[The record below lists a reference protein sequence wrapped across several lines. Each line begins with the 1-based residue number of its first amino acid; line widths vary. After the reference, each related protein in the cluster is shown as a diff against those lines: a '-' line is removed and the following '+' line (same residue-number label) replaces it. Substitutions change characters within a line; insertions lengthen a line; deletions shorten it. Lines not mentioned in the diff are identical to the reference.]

1 MEFKVSVIVPAYNEK
16 DNIPFLFKELKE
28 KLPKEYEII
37 LVDDGSDDG
46 TYELAVEEA
55 KKYED
60 IKILRHLKNQGKTE
74 AIITGL
80 KASAGEII
88 CIYDA
93 DLQFLAE
100 DIINLV
106 KKIEEGYDLV
116 CGYKIGEYEKK
127 FVSKTYNFLARLL
140 FKLPVRDINALKAM
154 KKEVLLNMKLRK
166 DWHRYIIPLAHSLG
180 YKIGEIPV
188 KLRKR
193 MFGISKYSSKKRII
207 IGFFD
212 LLAVA
217 FQLTFLKKPMLYF
230 GTIGLFSL
238 FFGFI
243 VGLISIILRLLGHG
257 YRPLLY
263 LVILLILSGI
273 LFFSLG
279 LIGEVQASIIERLED
294 IEKKIK

>member
-1 MEFKVSVIVPAYNEK
+1 MGFKVSVIVPAYNEK

-28 KLPKEYEII
+28 KLTNEYEII
-37 LVDDGSDDG
+37 FVDDGSNDG
-46 TYELAVEEA
+46 TYELAVKEA

-80 KASAGEII
+80 KISEGEII

-93 DLQFLAE
+93 DLQFFAE
-100 DIINLV
+100 DIISLV

-116 CGYKIGEYEKK
+116 CGYKVGEYEKK

-238 FFGFI
+238 LLGFI

-279 LIGEVQASIIERLED
+279 LIGEVQASIIERLEE

>member
-1 MEFKVSVIVPAYNEK
+1 MGFKVSVIIPAYNEK
-16 DNIPFLFKELKE
+16 DNVSFLFKELKG
-28 KLPKEYEII
+28 KLNNDYEII
-37 LVDDGSDDG
+37 FVDDGSNDG
-46 TYELAVEEA
+46 TYELAMEEA
-55 KKYED
+55 KKYSN

-80 KASAGEII
+80 EKAEGEII

-93 DLQFLAE
+93 DLQFLPE

-106 KKIEEGYDLV
+106 RKLDEGYDLV
-116 CGYKIGEYEKK
+116 CGYKVGKYEKK
-127 FVSKTYNFLARLL
+127 LVSKIYNFLARLL
-140 FKLPVRDINALKAM
+140 FKLPVRDINALKVM

-166 DWHRYIIPLAHSLG
+166 DWHRYIVPLAHYLG
-180 YKIGEIPV
+180 YKIGEMPV
-188 KLRKR
+188 VLRKR
-193 MFGISKYSSKKRII
+193 MFGIPKYSSKKRII

-238 FFGFI
+238 LLGFLA
-243 VGLISIILRLLGHG
+243 GLISIILRLLGHG

-263 LVILLILSGI
+263 LVILLILAGI

-294 IEKKIK
+294 IEKRLK